1 MRPMSRAFSIY
12 LPELFGLTSV
22 IKAVSLTTNLHNG
35 GNMLDP
41 NFEQEIG
48 YDESE
53 ELYEEQD
60 TNFDDLR
67 DIPIDTV
74 SRDMFTDY

>member
-1 MRPMSRAFSIY
+1 
-12 LPELFGLTSV
+12 
-22 IKAVSLTTNLHNG
+22 
-35 GNMLDP
+35 MLDP